1 MKHYILVLISALLF
15 SGCSCLWESE
25 SDCPMPAAGRAENI
39 TLSFRMISSNIG
51 HTRADDQHEERD
63 SEWPQFED
71 VINVRDFAFYIF
83 LDNDAEGRKPLV
95 MKMTDIS
102 ASHNP
107 NAMVTGSYGGYTVTS
122 VIPRESME
130 KLLGRALSA
139 SSSEPV
145 VFRIVIL
152 ANSGAGVDYNALA
165 TDPAEVGTN
174 VQNVT
179 TYEEFM
185 NRAEALLFNL
195 NDIHNPV
202 TGDSGVDGL
211 YKGAI
216 PMFGMGTF
224 TTNEELLYASR
235 TEERIWLGEVFMLR
249 ALAKLRVIDNAPT
262 DADGYPYVTAVSVR
276 STTNRGYQLPTNAKE
291 YTNGSQVHEIRV
303 PEKQEEQ
310 AYDNTEFHLGY
321 LTKSGDKAK
330 LQRFGYLPEQ
340 VIGEDGPVIC
350 VTAQLN
356 ADTEKTYEIPMTGY
370 NGTTFDF
377 EGQIMRNH
385 IYTLSI
391 EKITVD
397 TPAEITVRVDDW
409 KESTT
414 TLDYTEAVTVSESIV
429 WTPGS
434 YDNNPDPYLGTVKML
449 SWDASNKSVPLECTF
464 TLTTPSGAKWT
475 AYLIPKEGNTDAFAF
490 IDGEGNT
497 VGTAVSGTVKNTET
511 TLRIVSTEQFPD
523 VLNSAVLQIVVT
535 LGNGTNIEADVTG
548 NKSFKN
554 YTIIQDRS

>member
-25 SDCPMPAAGRAENI
+25 SDCPMPAAAGRAENI

-51 HTRADDQHEERD
+51 HTRADGLHEERD

-71 VINVRDFAFYIF
+71 LINVRDFAFYIF

-107 NAMVTGSYGGYTVTS
+107 NSMVTGSYGAYTVTS

-130 KLLGRALSA
+130 KLLGHPLSA

-152 ANSGAGVDYNALA
+152 ANSGADYQSLA
-165 TDPAEVGTN
+165 ADPTEVGTN
-174 VQNVT
+174 LENVT
-179 TYEEFM
+179 TYEAFM
-185 NRAEALLFNL
+185 KRAGALLFNL

-202 TGDSGVDGL
+202 EGDSGVNGL

-235 TEERIWLGEVFMLR
+235 TEERIWLGDVFMLR
-249 ALAKLRVIDNAPT
+249 ALAKIRVIDNAPT
-262 DADGYPYVTAVSVR
+262 DNEGFPYVKAVSVR
-276 STTNRGYQLPTNAKE
+276 SVTDRGYQLPEGADT
-291 YTNGSQVHEIRV
+291 YSNGEQVHAIRYAAV
-303 PEKQEEQ
+303 PEEQ
-310 AYDNTEFHLGY
+310 TSANTEFRLGY
-321 LTKSGDKAK
+321 LTKSTPDAK
-330 LQRFGYLPEQ
+330 LLRFGYLPEQ
-340 VIGEDGPVIC
+340 EIGEGGPVIC

-356 ADTEKTYEIPMTGY
+356 AETEKTYEIPMTGY
-370 NGTTFDF
+370 NGSTFDF
-377 EGQIMRNH
+377 GSIMRNH

-397 TPAEITVRVDDW
+397 TPAEIIVSVDEW
-409 KESTT
+409 KESET
-414 TLDYTEAVTVSESIV
+414 TLDYTEAVTVSKRILWQEGGYNSV
-429 WTPGS
+429 NAETGNV
-434 YDNNPDPYLGTVKML
+434 YVKP
-449 SWDASNKSVPLECTF
+449 WGADGAVPLECTF
-464 TLTTPSGAKWT
+464 TLETPSGARWT
-475 AYLIPKEGNTDAFAF
+475 AYLLPKEGYTDAFTF
-490 IDGEGNT
+490 IDGEGNA
-497 VGTAVSGTVKNTET
+497 VGTAVSGTIKNAET
-511 TLRIVSTEQFPD
+511 RLRIRTMYGSPE
-523 VLNSAVLQIVVT
+523 VLSSAVLQVVVT
-535 LGNGTNIEADVTG
+535 LGNGTNIEADVTPEG
-548 NKSFKN
+548 TSFKN
-554 YTIIQDRS
+554 YTIVQDRQTL

>member
-51 HTRADDQHEERD
+51 HTRADGLHEERD

-107 NAMVTGSYGGYTVTS
+107 NAMVTGSYGAYTVTS

-249 ALAKLRVIDNAPT
+249 ALAKLRVEDNAPT

-276 STTNRGYQLPTNAKE
+276 STTNRGYQLPDGALY
-291 YTNGSQVHEIRV
+291 YTNGSQVHDIRV
-303 PEKQEEQ
+303 PEKQ
-310 AYDNTEFHLGY
+310 AYANTEFRLGY
-321 LTKSGDKAK
+321 RTKSGDKAK
-330 LQRFGYLPEQ
+330 LPRFGYLPEQ
-340 VIGEDGPVIC
+340 EIGEDGPVIR

-356 ADTEKTYEIPMTGY
+356 ADMEKTYEIPMTGY
-370 NGTTFDF
+370 NGTPFDF
-377 EGQIMRNH
+377 EGRIMRNH

-391 EKITVD
+391 EKITVG

-414 TLDYTEAVTVSESIV
+414 TLHYTEVVTVSERV
-429 WTPGS
+429 QWTPGS
-434 YDNNPDPYLGTVKML
+434 YDNNLNPGEGRVKML
-449 SWDASNKSVPLECTF
+449 PWNASGKSVPLECTF
-464 TLTTPSGAKWT
+464 KLATPSGAKWT
-475 AYLIPKEGNTDAFAF
+475 AYLLPKEGNTDAFAF
-490 IDGEGNT
+490 IDGEGNA

-511 TLRIVSTEQFPD
+511 TLRIVSTKGDPD
-523 VLNSAVLQIVVT
+523 VLSSALLQIVVT
-535 LGNGTNIEADVTG
+535 LGNGTNIEADVTPEG
-548 NKSFKN
+548 ESFRN
-554 YTIIQDRS
+554 YTIVQDIL

>member
-25 SDCPMPAAGRAENI
+25 SDCPMPAAAGRAENI

-51 HTRADDQHEERD
+51 HTRADGLHEERD

-71 VINVRDFAFYIF
+71 LINVRDFAFYIF

-107 NAMVTGSYGGYTVTS
+107 NSMVTGSYGAYTVTS

-130 KLLGRALSA
+130 KLLGHPLSA

-152 ANSGAGVDYNALA
+152 ANSGADYQSLA
-165 TDPAEVGTN
+165 ADPTEVGTN
-174 VQNVT
+174 LENVT
-179 TYEEFM
+179 TYEAFM
-185 NRAEALLFNL
+185 ERAGALLFNL

-202 TGDSGVDGL
+202 EGDSGVNGL

-235 TEERIWLGEVFMLR
+235 TEERIWLGDVFMLR
-249 ALAKLRVIDNAPT
+249 ALAKIRVIDNAPT
-262 DADGYPYVTAVSVR
+262 DSEGFPYVKAVSVR
-276 STTNRGYQLPTNAKE
+276 SVTDRGYQLPEGADT
-291 YTNGSQVHEIRV
+291 YSNGEQVHAIRYAAV
-303 PEKQEEQ
+303 PEEQ
-310 AYDNTEFHLGY
+310 TSANTEFRLGY
-321 LTKSGDKAK
+321 LTKSTPDAK
-330 LQRFGYLPEQ
+330 LLRFGYLPEQ
-340 VIGEDGPVIC
+340 EIGEGGPVIC

-356 ADTEKTYEIPMTGY
+356 AETEKTYEIPMTGY
-370 NGTTFDF
+370 NGSTFDF
-377 EGQIMRNH
+377 GSIMRNH

-397 TPAEITVRVDDW
+397 TPAEIIVSVDEW
-409 KESTT
+409 KESET
-414 TLDYTEAVTVSESIV
+414 TLDYTEAVTVSSGIQ

-434 YDNNPDPYLGTVKML
+434 YDNNPDPYLGMVKML

>member
-25 SDCPMPAAGRAENI
+25 SDCPMPAAAGRAENI

-51 HTRADDQHEERD
+51 HTRADGLHEERD

-71 VINVRDFAFYIF
+71 LINVRDFAFYIF

-107 NAMVTGSYGGYTVTS
+107 NSMVTGSYGAYTVTS

-130 KLLGRALSA
+130 KLLGHPLSA

-152 ANSGAGVDYNALA
+152 ANSGADYQSLA
-165 TDPAEVGTN
+165 ADPTEVGTN
-174 VQNVT
+174 LENVT
-179 TYEEFM
+179 TYEAFM
-185 NRAEALLFNL
+185 KRAGALLFNL

-202 TGDSGVDGL
+202 EGDSGVNGL

-235 TEERIWLGEVFMLR
+235 TEERIWLGDVFMLR
-249 ALAKLRVIDNAPT
+249 ALAKIRVIDNAPT
-262 DADGYPYVTAVSVR
+262 DSEGFPYVKAVTVR
-276 STTNRGYQLPTNAKE
+276 SVTDRGYQLPEGADT
-291 YTNGSQVHEIRV
+291 YSNGEQVHAIRYAAV
-303 PEKQEEQ
+303 PEEQ
-310 AYDNTEFHLGY
+310 ASANTEFRLGY
-321 LTKSGDKAK
+321 LTKSTPDAK
-330 LQRFGYLPEQ
+330 LLRFGYLPEQ
-340 VIGEDGPVIC
+340 EIGEGGPVIC

-356 ADTEKTYEIPMTGY
+356 AETEKTYEIPMTGY
-370 NGTTFDF
+370 NGSTFDF
-377 EGQIMRNH
+377 GSIMRNH

-397 TPAEITVRVDDW
+397 TPAEIIVSVDEW
-409 KESTT
+409 KESET
-414 TLDYTEAVTVSESIV
+414 TLDYTEAVTVSSGIQ

-434 YDNNPDPYLGTVKML
+434 YDNNPDPYLGMVKML